1 MKQGS
6 GIDWISFDAAEECG
20 MLLEY
25 LLQLSREY
33 WTERDEYGSTFLH
46 LISRKADVRT
56 AKALVQSN
64 LLDVDARN
72 KWGRTPMHQAAIWNN
87 THMMEVLCAAGA
99 DMRALDNDEH
109 SPIDVAL
116 GYYAKKTV
124 RVLVAN
130 GVRLSTLHDDH
141 RHLITPE
148 LEKCEQG
155 VLHCRQAVV
164 AMLRLKKAAKLWS
177 VDRFLIREIGF
188 AIWATRCNII
198 WQN

>member
-1 MKQGS
+1 MGAL
-6 GIDWISFDAAEECG
+6 IT
-20 MLLEY
+20 
-25 LLQLSREY
+25 LLQS
-33 WTERDEYGSTFLH
+33 G
-46 LISRKADVRT
+46 
-56 AKALVQSN
+56 LVEVN
-64 LLDVDARN
+64 ARN
-72 KWGRTPMHQAAIWNN
+72 NWGLVSAHWAAVYSQSRVL
-87 THMMEVLCAAGA
+87 EVLCAAGA
-99 DMRALDNDEH
+99 DLRACDEDGLD
-109 SPIDVAL
+109 PIDHAL
-116 GYYAKKTV
+116 VYTEQDGGETV

-148 LEKCEQG
+148 LEKFEQG